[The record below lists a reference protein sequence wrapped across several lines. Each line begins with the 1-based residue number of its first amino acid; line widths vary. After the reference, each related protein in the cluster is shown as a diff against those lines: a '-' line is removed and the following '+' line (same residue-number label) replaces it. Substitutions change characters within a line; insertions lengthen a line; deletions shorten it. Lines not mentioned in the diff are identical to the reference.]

1 MAEYIAEKPI
11 GYKLPGITR
20 TITQDMMTI
29 YRNHLGLRVKELSA
43 PVKDFHTDIEEA
55 RRLGF
60 SKTVVESLHYYA
72 FVSEVALN
80 FFGETWLT
88 NAKMSAVF
96 LRTVFEGNV
105 ITAGAMVKEK
115 IPEGRATRIIL
126 EVWCDN
132 QDGERVLA
140 GSASALV
147 E

>member
-1 MAEYIAEKPI
+1 MAENVAEKPI
-11 GYKLPGITR
+11 GYKLPSITR
-20 TITQDMMTI
+20 TITQDMMTMC
-29 YRNHLGLRVKELSA
+29 RNHVGLRVKELSA
-43 PVKDFHTDIEEA
+43 PVYDFHTDIEEA

-60 SKTVVESLHYYA
+60 PKTVVESFNYYA
-72 FVSEVALN
+72 LVSEVALN
-80 FFGETWLT
+80 FFGEAWLT
-88 NAKMSAVF
+88 SAKMSTAF
-96 LRTVFEGNV
+96 LKIVFEGDV